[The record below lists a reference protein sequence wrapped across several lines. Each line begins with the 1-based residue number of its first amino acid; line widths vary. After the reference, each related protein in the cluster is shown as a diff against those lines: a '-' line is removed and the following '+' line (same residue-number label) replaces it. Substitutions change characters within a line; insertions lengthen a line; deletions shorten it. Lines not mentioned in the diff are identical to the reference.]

1 MVVAVVHTCIY
12 CGCTLKVPTRPAHVF
27 PEGLGGR
34 LRTTTTICD
43 DCNNSFCNIEGQICV
58 RLAQAGAFAG
68 ARRGDRKHVSAEF
81 EFQGSKWRVENG
93 RMDELAKPPRDKGR
107 VHPMPA
113 RRKDQVATVAKALKQ
128 RRLPPEAMLDGR
140 FNLEQEPDVQPVD
153 PVQEAP
159 IDDRLYWGDRP
170 SKRVMTKVAI
180 ELVAYFDADAARSP
194 AIERCRRFA
203 RYDEGREMDF
213 RAGPDTETSGAHI
226 PHVDALRLH
235 GVEVWTS
242 GRKLHYRIT
251 LFSEIRWVGTLTE
264 CWDGPAFSASYTFDV
279 TDPAKLTIISES
291 RDGATLVNK
300 SHRVRARENEDAMA
314 RIEATNFAN
323 AERRRMRAPKP
334 DFKDLY
340 LEVKALMEKEH
351 GRK

>member
-1 MVVAVVHTCIY
+1 VAVAAVYICIY

-34 LRTTTTICD
+34 LTTTTTVCD
-43 DCNNSFCNIEGQICV
+43 DCNNSFSNIEGQVCV
-58 RLAQAGAFAG
+58 RLAQTGAFAG
-68 ARRGDRKHVSAEF
+68 ARRGDRKHVSAEL

-113 RRKDQVATVAKALKQ
+113 RREDQVATVAKALRQ
-128 RRLPPEAMLDGR
+128 RGLPPVAMLDGR
-140 FNLEQEPDVQPVD
+140 FNLEQESDVPPVE
-153 PVQEAP
+153 PMQKEP
-159 IDDRLYWGDRP
+159 IDGRLYWGDRV
-170 SKRVMTKVAI
+170 SKRVMIKVAI
-180 ELVAYFDADAARSP
+180 ELVAYFHAEAARSP

-213 RAGPDTETSGAHI
+213 RAGPDTETSGANM
-226 PHVDALRLH
+226 PHVDALRFH
-235 GVEVWTS
+235 GIDVWTS

-251 LFSEIRWVGTLTE
+251 LFSVIRWVGTLTE
-264 CWDGPAFSASYTFDV
+264 CWDGLAFSASYTFDV
-279 TDPAKLTIISES
+279 TDPAKLTITSEAC
-291 RDGATLVNK
+291 DGATLVNK
-300 SHRVRARENEDAMA
+300 SYRVRARENEDAMA
-314 RIEATNFAN
+314 RIKATNFAN
-323 AERRRMRAPKP
+323 AERRSMRAPKP

-340 LEVKALMEKEH
+340 PDVKALMDRR